1 MNKQKAVE
9 NVHKEKADYA
19 FRQRLAS
26 YELKTE
32 RRKVEDYDM
41 YEKRLLYQREKQEKF
56 SKKQPRRPQSQSY
69 SQWISE
75 YHMANKDKPTL
86 TEK

>member
-1 MNKQKAVE
+1 MVNKKEAEAKKQREKKRQSILDQRMKKQRAVE

-32 RRKVEDYDM
+32 RREVEDYEM
-41 YEKRLLYQREKQEKF
+41 YEKRLLYQR
-56 SKKQPRRPQSQSY
+56 
-69 SQWISE
+69 
-75 YHMANKDKPTL
+75 
-86 TEK
+86 